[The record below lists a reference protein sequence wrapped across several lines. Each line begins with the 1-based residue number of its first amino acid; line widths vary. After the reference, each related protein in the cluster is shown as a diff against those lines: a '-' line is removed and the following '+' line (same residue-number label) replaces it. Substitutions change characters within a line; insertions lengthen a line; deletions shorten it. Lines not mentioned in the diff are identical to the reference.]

1 MATYILRRLIMA
13 LIIILI
19 VTVIVF
25 LTMRL
30 LPGDPILM
38 WLTQDDLKQLTAEQL
53 QILRHEF
60 GLDKP
65 MFLQYTDWLSGVF
78 QGNLGTSI
86 RYNTSV
92 TSEVLRR
99 IPITLHLGLL
109 AFILG
114 FVFGIPAGV
123 ICAVKRGSLTDTVI
137 TTLTNIGITVPVFWL
152 GILMMYVFSLYLRW
166 LPTYG
171 YTSPFEDFWLNT
183 RQIIM
188 PVICLAVFPIAST
201 ARQTRSSML
210 EVMRQDYIRTAWS
223 KGLIER
229 RVIMKHA
236 LKNGLIP
243 IVTLSGLGLG
253 GILGGSVLIESVFAI
268 PGMGRLVIASVQNHD
283 YAVTQGITLIIA
295 SGIILVNLI
304 VDISYGWLDPRI
316 RLG

>member
-1 MATYILRRLIMA
+1 MTTYILRRLGTA
-13 LIIILI
+13 VIIII
-19 VTVIVF
+19 VVSIIIF
-25 LTMRL
+25 LAMRL

-38 WLTQDDLKQLTAEQL
+38 YLTSDDLRQVTAEQL

-60 GLDKP
+60 GLDRP
-65 MFLQYTDWLSGVF
+65 QYVQYLDWLAGVF
-78 QGNLGTSI
+78 HGDLGVSI

-92 TSEVLRR
+92 TGEVLRR
-99 IPITLHLGLL
+99 IPITLHIGLL
-109 AFILG
+109 AFLLG

-123 ICAVKRGSLTDTVI
+123 VCAVRRGGWVDNVVTS
-137 TTLTNIGITVPVFWL
+137 LTNIGITVPVFWL
-152 GILMMYVFSLYLRW
+152 GILMMYLFAVYLRW

-188 PVICLAVFPIAST
+188 PVFCLAVFPIAAT

-223 KGLIER
+223 KGLRER
-229 RVIMKHA
+229 IVITRHA
-236 LKNGLIP
+236 MKNGLIP

-283 YAVTQGITLIIA
+283 YAVTQGVTLIIA
-295 SGIILVNLI
+295 AGIVFVNLI

>member
-1 MATYILRRLIMA
+1 MATYILRRLFMA
-13 LIIILI
+13 VIIILI

-25 LTMRL
+25 LAMRL

-38 WLTQDDLKQLTAEQL
+38 LLTQSDLKQLTAEQL
-53 QILRHEF
+53 QILRHEY
-60 GLDKP
+60 GLDRSL
-65 MFLQYTDWLSGVF
+65 FYQYGDWFSGVVK
-78 QGNLGTSI
+78 GDLGVSI

-99 IPITLHLGLL
+99 LPITLHLGLL
-109 AFILG
+109 AFAFG

-123 ICAVKRGSLTDTVI
+123 MCAVRRGSKLDAII
-137 TTLTNIGITVPVFWL
+137 TALTNIGITVPVFWL

-171 YTSPFEDFWLNT
+171 YTSPFTDFWLNT
-183 RQIIM
+183 KQIIM
-188 PVICLAVFPIAST
+188 PVICLALFPVAST

-229 RVIMKHA
+229 IVIMKHA
-236 LKNGLIP
+236 MKNGLIP

-283 YAVTQGITLIIA
+283 YAVTQGVTLVIA
-295 SGIILVNLI
+295 TGIILVNLV

-316 RLG
+316 RIG